1 MTNCMLACVQRPRVR
16 GAKYTGEDIAPDEYV
31 QPDLEFN
38 YDGKRDRWNGYDA
51 ATYKRVVD
59 SFQKLEDAR
68 RLQKAQKIE
77 KALLDGSV
85 DESVANVSYQKVYF
99 FLLDSNNFIEFG

>member
-1 MTNCMLACVQRPRVR
+1 VQRPRLR

-38 YDGKRDRWNGYDA
+38 YEGKRDRWNGYDSA
-51 ATYKRVVD
+51 AYKRVID

-85 DESVANVSYQKVYF
+85 DESVANVS
-99 FLLDSNNFIEFG
+99 